1 MILQQVNSSDF
12 WSWLNHDK
20 DSSYYRYF
28 SYEAAKALFDYL
40 EEASDNGEQE
50 AADNYDPVAWC
61 VEFSE
66 YNSLADFNKIY
77 DKPFKSWSAVSEE
90 TIVIELDNGGAVVG
104 EF

>member
-12 WSWLNHDK
+12 WEWLNHDK
-20 DSSYYRYF
+20 DSSYYRDF

-61 VEFSE
+61 VEFSG
-66 YNSLADFNKIY
+66 YDSLADFNKDRGSSY
-77 DKPFKSWSAVSEE
+77 KNWAEVNNE